1 MELATHD
8 HCGPCPSLPMQYDNA
23 YDSAMDVAITVNL
36 PELCAQDAVHIGTT
50 PPPRANDVGST
61 L

>member
-1 MELATHD
+1 
-8 HCGPCPSLPMQYDNA
+8 MQYDNA

-36 PELCAQDAVHIGTT
+36 PELCAQDAVRIGTT